1 MVINLIKQ
9 MCLGTTQ
16 EEKKSIVTMNL
27 QKLIVETMITGF
39 GLESLGDVR

>member
-16 EEKKSIVTMNL
+16 EEKKSNVTMNL
-27 QKLIVETMITGF
+27 QKLIVETMITRF
-39 GLESLGDVR
+39 GLESVGDVR